1 MPDRAKETQ
10 PRIALVFGEEAKA
23 AHVREAMAG
32 QVDITYASTA
42 ADFDAARL
50 ASAGATSA
58 LVNLDGDD
66 WLDDVESAL
75 HAAGIAV
82 VYNDPEISRSLDGW
96 ARARWLRHLVAKLS
110 GSRDVDP
117 PRPEAASRVAA
128 AGPAEVTAELP
139 QVAAAV
145 DESAAATAV
154 DAAEAATPGA
164 VVELP
169 LSSEEIEAMTVDF
182 VDGQVSAPVP
192 AGEPMATSAADAARE
207 TGPASPDVPVQ
218 EAAFEPTLSL
228 EPVPGASAEPV
239 AATHEQSEAIEPAP
253 SFEPVPGALVAT
265 VAAADEQSEAIES
278 ALSLEPAPDVPRETL
293 AVADESPDADASQ
306 EIPAEFDFEAEAALD
321 VDTEA
326 LSAMIDARLAE
337 PESAHD
343 QDSDQVW
350 REVSG
355 DSVPP
360 AQQDKASEAEPM
372 TPDTRIPEPA
382 PAPAA
387 SDDADVLA
395 SLPSLDDWALV
406 DPDVAPAS
414 ATGGGARKSPEPVL
428 SDAFAGLELVPM
440 ETIAPLRVDADP
452 IERWFGGSPGSKAGA
467 NDSADSKMNE
477 VSHEHG

>member
-1 MPDRAKETQ
+1 
-10 PRIALVFGEEAKA
+10 
-23 AHVREAMAG
+23 
-32 QVDITYASTA
+32 
-42 ADFDAARL
+42 
-50 ASAGATSA
+50 
-58 LVNLDGDD
+58 
-66 WLDDVESAL
+66 
-75 HAAGIAV
+75 
-82 VYNDPEISRSLDGW
+82 
-96 ARARWLRHLVAKLS
+96 
-110 GSRDVDP
+110 
-117 PRPEAASRVAA
+117 
-128 AGPAEVTAELP
+128 
-139 QVAAAV
+139 
-145 DESAAATAV
+145 
-154 DAAEAATPGA
+154 
-164 VVELP
+164 
-169 LSSEEIEAMTVDF
+169 MTVDF

-228 EPVPGASAEPV
+228 EPVPGA
-239 AATHEQSEAIEPAP
+239 
-253 SFEPVPGALVAT
+253 LVAT
-265 VAAADEQSEAIES
+265 VAAADEQSEAIEP

-382 PAPAA
+382 PAA

-467 NDSADSKMNE
+467 NDSADSKLNE